1 MMWPYCVHLHFIY
14 SDNGILEPPDSL
26 EYDLYLDAGFKGLSF
41 RGIRTTDCTY
51 LEFKNGERE
60 LYNLR
65 KDPYQLENIAGSA
78 DEALLR
84 ALSTW
89 LNSLN
94 HCTASGCR
102 TPEEFSSSEARPCF
116 SQ

>member
-1 MMWPYCVHLHFIY
+1 V
-14 SDNGILEPPDSL
+14 
-26 EYDLYLDAGFKGLSF
+26 GFKGLPF
-41 RGIRTTDCTY
+41 RGIRTAECTY
-51 LEFKNGERE
+51 LEFENGERE

-84 ALSTW
+84 ALSAW

-94 HCTASGCR
+94 HCTAAGCR
-102 TPEEFSSSEARPCF
+102 TAEEFSPPEAQSCF